1 MNKSRLNSLYSVM
14 KEKKA
19 PLLIISKP
27 ENIRYLS
34 GFTGMD
40 ALLVVT
46 EQEKFLVTDQ
56 RYTEQASTEAP
67 LYKIVK
73 QEDGLW
79 KKTIEVLTK
88 LLKQLN
94 TKKIAFE
101 GKYISY
107 SVYALLWETFKGAEF
122 INLSLDSLREVK
134 DEEEISCI
142 KKACA
147 IADLAFDEVLKYLRP
162 GLKEYEVAAFLENVM
177 RKNGSERPAFDTIVA
192 SGIRGSLPHGIA
204 TEKLIISGEFVTM
217 DFGAVHNGYSSDIT
231 RTVAV
236 GAVDDEMRQ
245 VYETVLKAQMTA
257 LPYIKTGESGKKPNE
272 IAKKTLGEYD
282 KYFLHSLGH
291 GVGLEIHENPRL
303 SKTSEC
309 AALQQNMIVTDE
321 PGIYIE
327 GRFGVRIEDTVLV
340 TDKGGE
346 PLTKSD
352 KSLIEILEV

>member
-1 MNKSRLNSLYSVM
+1 MNKSRLNALYSVM

-19 PLLIISKP
+19 PLLIVSKP

-34 GFTGMD
+34 GFTGTD
-40 ALLVVT
+40 ALLIIT
-46 EQEKFLVTDQ
+46 EGERFLVTDQ
-56 RYTEQASTEAP
+56 RYTEQATTEAP
-67 LYKIVK
+67 LYEIVK
-73 QEDGLW
+73 QENGLW

-88 LLKQLN
+88 LLKQQ
-94 TKKIAFE
+94 KKIAFE

-107 SVYALLWETFKGAEF
+107 SVYALLWETFKGTEF

-134 DEEEISCI
+134 DEEEISRI

-147 IADLAFDEVLKYLRP
+147 TADLAFDEVLKYLRP
-162 GLKEYEVAAFLENVM
+162 NLKEYEVAAFLENVM
-177 RKNGSERPAFDTIVA
+177 RRNGSERPAFDTIVA
-192 SGIRGSLPHGIA
+192 SGFRGSLPHGIA

-217 DFGAVHNGYSSDIT
+217 DFGAVHKGYSSDIT

-236 GAVDDEMRQ
+236 GAVNDEMRQ
-245 VYETVLKAQMTA
+245 AYETVLKAQKAA

-309 AALQQNMIVTDE
+309 DALQKNMVVTDE
-321 PGIYIE
+321 PGVYME

-352 KSLIEILEV
+352 KNLIEIMGV

>member
-1 MNKSRLNSLYSVM
+1 MNKSRLNALYSVM

-19 PLLIISKP
+19 PLLIVSKP

-34 GFTGMD
+34 GFTGTD
-40 ALLVVT
+40 ALLIIT
-46 EQEKFLVTDQ
+46 EGERFLVTDQ
-56 RYTEQASTEAP
+56 RYTEQATTEAP
-67 LYKIVK
+67 LYEIVK
-73 QEDGLW
+73 QENGLW

-88 LLKQLN
+88 LLKQQ
-94 TKKIAFE
+94 KKIAFE

-107 SVYALLWETFKGAEF
+107 SVYALLWETFKGTEF

-134 DEEEISCI
+134 DEEEISRI

-147 IADLAFDEVLKYLRP
+147 TADLAFDEVLKYLRP
-162 GLKEYEVAAFLENVM
+162 NLKEYEVAAFLENVM
-177 RKNGSERPAFDTIVA
+177 RRNGSERPAFDTIVA
-192 SGIRGSLPHGIA
+192 SGFRGSLPHGIA

-217 DFGAVHNGYSSDIT
+217 DFGAV
-231 RTVAV
+231 
-236 GAVDDEMRQ
+236 
-245 VYETVLKAQMTA
+245 
-257 LPYIKTGESGKKPNE
+257 SGKKPNE

-309 AALQQNMIVTDE
+309 DALQKNMVVTDE
-321 PGIYIE
+321 PGVYME

-352 KSLIEILEV
+352 KNLIEIMGV